1 MTQVTRFLRS
11 MGGWPVLLKIGL
23 GLLVVLA
30 LVALLA
36 PWISPYNP
44 GALSGEPLE
53 PPSLHHLLG
62 TDDIGRDVLAQI
74 IWGARTSLLTAVAAA
89 ALAVSVGTLTGV
101 TVALIGGRVDFLAMR
116 AVDIM
121 LSLPIVPLLLV
132 VVALAGPGRS
142 TVILAIGLVAWP
154 RLTRVL
160 RSQTLTIR
168 QRGYIHAARRFG
180 GGVPYILRRHVIPAV
195 APLIVASFVATA
207 GIAVGLDSGLAF
219 LGLADPTQVS
229 WGRLLDTNRLQG
241 EGLYASAAWVWMV
254 LPAGVAV
261 TLAVLGFAFVGVA
274 LEPRT
279 NPAWSRGS

>member
-1 MTQVTRFLRS
+1 MNIDVFIRH
-11 MGGWPVLLKIGL
+11 V
-23 GLLVVLA
+23 
-30 LVALLA
+30 
-36 PWISPYNP
+36 P
-44 GALSGEPLE
+44 GAPLRDNMLELVRERWQIEPCLVHM
-53 PPSLHHLLG
+53 LDG
-62 TDDIGRDVLAQI
+62 TRGIRENRLRAEQAAESDPYIYTDSDVLI
-74 IWGARTSLLTAVAAA
+74 
-89 ALAVSVGTLTGV
+89 VGKDWV
-101 TVALIGGRVDFLAMR
+101 RR

-132 VVALAGPGRS
+132 VVALAGPGRG
-142 TVILAIGLVAWP
+142 TIILAIGLIAWP

-180 GGVPYILRRHVIPAV
+180 GGVPYILRRHVVPAV
-195 APLIVASFVATA
+195 APLIAASFVAIA

-219 LGLADPTQVS
+219 LGLADPTTVS
-229 WGRLLDTNRLQG
+229 WGRLLDTNRLQA
-241 EGLYASAAWVWMV
+241 EGLYASSAWSWIV
-254 LPAGVAV
+254 LPAGIAV